1 MEISMIIPC
10 YNTTPIIY
18 EMVEEI
24 KKAMKRIEVDEY
36 ELILVNDCSPNQ
48 DTILMLKEIVNR
60 NKFVKLI
67 DLTKNTGQ
75 ANAQVAA
82 LNYVSGQYIINMD
95 DDMQTHPQNIPRL
108 YHKIKEGYDLVLG
121 KYKKKRHSLFR
132 NFLTKAD
139 NKFEKVFIDKPENI
153 DFTSFW
159 IAQKYITDEI
169 KKYKNP
175 YSFMEGLFIR
185 SAGKIC
191 NVEIEHFDRKEGKSG
206 YNLKKLIKLWSNF
219 TGFTI
224 LPLRIA
230 DAIGG
235 ITAVLGLIFM
245 IKIIINKI
253 QDPSMPVGYASMMSV
268 ILLFFGVTILLIGI
282 VGEYIGRIFMSV
294 NGTPQ
299 YVIKQKYG
307 FDEDE

>member
-24 KKAMKRIEVDEY
+24 KKAMKSIEVDEY

-95 DDMQTHPQNIPRL
+95 DDMQTHPQNIPNL

-132 NFLTKAD
+132 NF
-139 NKFEKVFIDKPENI
+139 
-153 DFTSFW
+153 
-159 IAQKYITDEI
+159 
-169 KKYKNP
+169 
-175 YSFMEGLFIR
+175 
-185 SAGKIC
+185 
-191 NVEIEHFDRKEGKSG
+191 
-206 YNLKKLIKLWSNF
+206 
-219 TGFTI
+219 
-224 LPLRIA
+224 
-230 DAIGG
+230 
-235 ITAVLGLIFM
+235 
-245 IKIIINKI
+245 
-253 QDPSMPVGYASMMSV
+253 
-268 ILLFFGVTILLIGI
+268 
-282 VGEYIGRIFMSV
+282 
-294 NGTPQ
+294 
-299 YVIKQKYG
+299 
-307 FDEDE
+307 